1 MIIIW
6 KKVYWKTHLILKAW
20 KIWIFQYLRCDFFQR
35 CRGTKSLADDSLAFA
50 QSLPRGRPQWW
61 SSECA
66 KTTNWRWLNS
76 TNEMFQLILK
86 IHVVFYLKCKSFTF
100 PHTEGMRESL
110 KTKLWVPYIYISYK
124 YIISIYIYVCV
135 CYLCL
140 SYTIPNLHRNLPFLC
155 RRQIWRNLVSHPGSK
170 DYLPSSRHEI
180 QHRTTHLWAQS
191 MWSWRRHSSYP

>member
-6 KKVYWKTHLILKAW
+6 KIVYWKTHLILKAW

-76 TNEMFQLILK
+76 TNEMF
-86 IHVVFYLKCKSFTF
+86 
-100 PHTEGMRESL
+100 HTLREMRESL
-110 KTKLWVPYIYISYK
+110 KNKALSPLYIH
-124 YIISIYIYVCV
+124 IIKVYNYLYTYTYVYVIYVYHIPFQTCIEICRFFAGV
-135 CYLCL
+135 KSGVTSFLTQVPRTICHRQGMKSNTEPHIFGPNQCDLGDVIHHIL
-140 SYTIPNLHRNLPFLC
+140 SAF
-155 RRQIWRNLVSHPGSK
+155 
-170 DYLPSSRHEI
+170 
-180 QHRTTHLWAQS
+180 
-191 MWSWRRHSSYP
+191 